1 MNLQPDAIK
10 IDMEIIIQIKEF
22 KKNKN
27 LNLFDAIQMTLIIFV
42 LGE

>member
-1 MNLQPDAIK
+1 MNLQPNAIK

-27 LNLFDAIQMTLIIFV
+27 LNLFDVIQMTLIIFV